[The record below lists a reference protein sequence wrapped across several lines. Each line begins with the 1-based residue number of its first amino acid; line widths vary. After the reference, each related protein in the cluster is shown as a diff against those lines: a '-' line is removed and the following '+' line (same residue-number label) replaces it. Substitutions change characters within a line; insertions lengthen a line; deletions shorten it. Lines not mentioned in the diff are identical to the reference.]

1 MSFKSN
7 IRQKV
12 EYQCNKCGKLR
23 ILFIAPALQSG
34 KVETHGYIEYCDVH
48 FCDKNELNA
57 IKLFVDH
64 NYDVRS
70 QVAVETKSKSEEPAF
85 TELAGLGIPVPE
97 KTEFITQTIVPTRD
111 FGGYNLKKI
120 EIKDKLRQRNYVITE
135 KEGEGGIEIV
145 VDSPL
150 NFVEIKVQV
159 SAELKED
166 IVKEW
171 LIGLSNIVE
180 SLVYLD
186 ENLLSYLGTYLDYM
200 LINIPKEKELLELT
214 LLLHSSVAIPH
225 STKQHIEIFEE
236 HVTELFPDLNVVS
249 YRMYKTILETC
260 LENEQKTVL
269 NFYEELKEKMTQIQ
283 AFPYYIS
290 ILSTLVSFGFI
301 NLEKLE
307 FYTAVG

>member
-1 MSFKSN
+1 MSFKSDV
-7 IRQKV
+7 RQKV

-85 TELAGLGIPVPE
+85 TELAGLGIPIPE

-120 EIKDKLRQRNYVITE
+120 EVKDKLRQRNYVIIE
-135 KEGEGGIEIV
+135 EEGEGENEIIV
-145 VDSPL
+145 NSPL
-150 NFVEIKVQV
+150 NFIEIKVQV
-159 SAELKED
+159 SAELQKD

-171 LIGLSNIVE
+171 LIGLSNIIE

-186 ENLLSYLGTYLDYM
+186 EKLLSYLGTYLDYM

-236 HVTELFPDLNVVS
+236 HVNELFPELNVVS
-249 YRMYKTILETC
+249 YRMYKSILEAC
-260 LENEQKTVL
+260 LDNEQRTIL

-290 ILSTLVSFGFI
+290 IISTLVSFGFI

>member
-1 MSFKSN
+1 MSFKSD

-48 FCDKNELNA
+48 FCEKNELNA

-70 QVAVETKSKSEEPAF
+70 QVAVEAKSKNDEPAF
-85 TELAGLGIPVPE
+85 IDIAGLGIPIPE

-120 EIKDKLRQRNYVITE
+120 EIKDKLRQRIYVIKE
-135 KEGEGGIEIV
+135 EEGEGEIEV
-145 VDSPL
+145 TVESPL
-150 NFVEIKVQV
+150 NFIEIKVQV
-159 SAELKED
+159 SAELKIE
-166 IVKEW
+166 IVEEW
-171 LIGLSNIVE
+171 LVGLSNIVE

-200 LINIPKEKELLELT
+200 LVNIPKEKELLELT
-214 LLLHSSVAIPH
+214 HLLHSSIAIPH
-225 STKQHIEIFEE
+225 STTEHIEIFEE
-236 HVTELFPDLNVVS
+236 HVNELFPDLNVVS
-249 YRMYKTILETC
+249 YRLYKTILEAC
-260 LENEQKTVL
+260 LNNEQKTVL
-269 NFYEELKEKMTQIQ
+269 NFYEEMKTKMTQIQ

-290 ILSTLVSFGFI
+290 IISVLVSFGFI

-307 FYTAVG
+307 FYTAAG